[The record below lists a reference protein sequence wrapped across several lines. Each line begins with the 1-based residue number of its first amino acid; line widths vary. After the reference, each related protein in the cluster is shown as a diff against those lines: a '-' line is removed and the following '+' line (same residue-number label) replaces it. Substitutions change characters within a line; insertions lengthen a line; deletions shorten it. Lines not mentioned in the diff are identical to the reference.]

1 MPIIIAILAAL
12 GGAVWWWV
20 RNNPRE
26 AIHTAQDVA
35 TTIKNAPR
43 KLAFRRQTNAH
54 PVEGIDD
61 PRIAICAIAQAFL
74 ELDTLPT
81 LEQRKQLHMLLRSK
95 LRCSDEEADE
105 MEILGRWLL
114 TQCNGARQAVPRL
127 ARRLKKLDDG
137 TAWDTL
143 QDLLTPLVGD
153 ALSAAQVDA
162 ADDLRI
168 AFKR

>member
-1 MPIIIAILAAL
+1 MPILIAILTAIA
-12 GGAVWWWV
+12 GAIWWWA
-20 RNNPRE
+20 RNNPRD

-61 PRIAICAIAQAFL
+61 ERIAICAIAQSFL

-81 LEQRKQLHMLLRSK
+81 IEQRKHLHMLLRSK
-95 LRCSDEEADE
+95 LRCSDEEAEE
-105 MEILGRWLL
+105 MEVLGRWLV
-114 TQCNGARQAVPRL
+114 TQCNGAREAVPRL
-127 ARRLKKLDDG
+127 GRRLKKIDDG
-137 TAWDTL
+137 GAWDRM
-143 QDLLTPLVGD
+143 QDVLMPLVEGD
-153 ALSAAQVDA
+153 LSPAQTDA
-162 ADDLRI
+162 IDDLRI

>member
-1 MPIIIAILAAL
+1 MPILIAILTAIA
-12 GGAVWWWV
+12 GAIWWWA
-20 RNNPRE
+20 RNNPRD

-61 PRIAICAIAQAFL
+61 ERIAICAIAQSFL

-81 LEQRKQLHMLLRSK
+81 IEQRKHLHMLLRSK
-95 LRCSDEEADE
+95 LRCSDEEAEE
-105 MEILGRWLL
+105 MEVLGRWLV
-114 TQCNGARQAVPRL
+114 TQCNGAREAVPRL
-127 ARRLKKLDDG
+127 GRRLKKIDDG
-137 TAWDTL
+137 GAWDRM
-143 QDLLTPLVGD
+143 QDVLMPLVEGD
-153 ALSAAQVDA
+153 LSPSQTDA
-162 ADDLRI
+162 IDDLRI